1 MNCPQCQTPNDP
13 DARFCKNCG
22 APLGPEETTVLPA
35 HKPRRRLPLAAII
48 GGGLL
53 VAIVAALAVFLVI
66 RQQGPAQPGTVA
78 IGPEGGTLSLA
89 DGAQLTLP
97 PEAMSGPLRLRASA
111 LPMDQFLTASPEEEP
126 ELATAAAQLP
136 PHLSL
141 RSAVYHFEVVGPPPG
156 AALLSLPIP
165 AGVVS
170 PHALDL
176 YAWDGSAWHW
186 LPTRIEAGSGT
197 ISAELKGLP
206 AVLALMQT
214 EPGLP
219 TVSADL
225 PTGLAIPA
233 EGREALSEL
242 LVTGL
247 RLKPD
252 GSIET
257 DPQVPT
263 QPEPGA
269 RVKLIPSLC
278 NWRDD
283 GTLTADAAQVLA
295 DPSLRR
301 RHVDAVVGLVLAG
314 GYPAVQ
320 VDYHGLELDHR
331 QIFST
336 FVEEVAAALHGQ
348 GRSLLVRVAA
358 PVQVSATRWETGAY
372 DWAFIGQAADRLQVP
387 LSTASSALSP
397 EQAQALLSWAVGQVD
412 RTRLQPMVS
421 MWAQEASAG
430 GVATRSR
437 IEAMA
442 QLGPVLSTMEGDS
455 IEPGDQIALSLA
467 GLSPGSLEM
476 DEASGL
482 LHFEVSDEAGE
493 AHQFYL
499 PTDASLHRWLG
510 QIAEYNLAGVALEG
524 LLEASPGP
532 RTWEMLQAYQAS
544 AITPVESEPVWVW
557 TVSQGEASG
566 EALSVETRPLS
577 EASYEW
583 AAPDT
588 PGEYQVGVALSTD
601 SGAST
606 APMGSLVV
614 RVALAPTPTPTPA
627 PTPTPTPDTS
637 DEDVLPTSA
646 PEPTEAPPPP
656 PPAPTPAPLANC
668 PDSRSTITYPA
679 NGATIRGIVP
689 FIGTAYLDNLQYYKF
704 EYRPLGAPNWQFLT
718 QFDYKWVTND
728 KLMDWHTYTVAPG
741 TYDIRLIVVD
751 MSGNYPPPCEIR
763 VTVKR

>member
-22 APLGPEETTVLPA
+22 ALLEAETAVLPA
-35 HKPRRRLPLAAII
+35 HKPRRRLSLAAIG

-53 VAIVAALAVFLVI
+53 VVIVAALAVFLVI
-66 RQQGPAQPGTVA
+66 RQQGPGAPGAVA
-78 IGPEGGTLSLA
+78 IGAEGSTLSLA
-89 DGAQLTLP
+89 NGAQLTLP
-97 PEAMSGPLRLRASA
+97 PEGLSGPLRLRASA
-111 LPMDQFLTASPEEEP
+111 LPVDQFLTASPEEEP

-136 PHLSL
+136 SHLSL
-141 RSAVYHFEVVGPPPG
+141 RSAVYHFEVEGPPPG

-165 AGVVS
+165 AGAGS

-176 YAWDGSAWHW
+176 YAWDGAAWRW

-197 ISAELKGLP
+197 MSAELKGLP
-206 AVLALMQT
+206 VALALVQT

-219 TVSADL
+219 TVSTDL
-225 PTGLAIPA
+225 PTGLAVPA
-233 EGREALSEL
+233 EGGEALSEL
-242 LVTGL
+242 LVTGFS
-247 RLKPD
+247 LKPD

-269 RVKLIPSLC
+269 RVKLIPSLR

-283 GTLTADAAQVLA
+283 GTLTANAAQVLA

-301 RHVDAVVGLVLAG
+301 RHVDAVVGMVLAG

-320 VDYHGLELDHR
+320 VDYRGLEPEHR
-331 QIFST
+331 QVLST

-348 GRSLLVRVAA
+348 ERSLLVRVAA

-412 RTRLQPMVS
+412 RTRLQPLVS

-430 GVATRSR
+430 GVAPRSR
-437 IEAMA
+437 VEALA

-476 DEASGL
+476 DEASGR

-499 PTDASLHRWLG
+499 PSEASLRRWLG
-510 QIAEYNLAGVALEG
+510 QIAQYNLAGVVLEG
-524 LLEASPGP
+524 LLEASPGA

-557 TVSQGEASG
+557 TVSEGEASG

-583 AAPDT
+583 TAPET

-601 SGAST
+601 GGAST

-614 RVALAPTPTPTPA
+614 RVAIAPTPTPTAIPIPTRTPTPVVDRPHT
-627 PTPTPTPDTS
+627 PTPTPTRAAPP
-637 DEDVLPTSA
+637 PTSA
-646 PEPTEAPPPP
+646 PA
-656 PPAPTPAPLANC
+656 ANC

-689 FIGTAYLDNLQYYKF
+689 FMGTAYLDNLQYYKF

-728 KLMDWHTYTVAPG
+728 KLMDWYTYTVAPG

-763 VTVKR
+763 VTVRR